1 MIVKL
6 AAEVDV
12 GKLLGR
18 HKWRDFMTIDFA
30 DLVMTKQL
38 CTKKSAGAG
47 ARSTSPSNLWAS
59 KNLMSGPSVL
69 CFSRT
74 VTYSSASRRDHEF
87 VSRLVSFS
95 MFIPYSISVD

>member
-1 MIVKL
+1 MQRKPLKGVDAISISGLKL
-6 AAEVDV
+6 KN
-12 GKLLGR
+12 GQ
-18 HKWRDFMTIDFA
+18 
-30 DLVMTKQL
+30 DLVMTKEL

-59 KNLMSGPSVL
+59 KNLISAPSVP
-69 CFSRT
+69 CFSHT
-74 VTYSSASRRDHEF
+74 TTYSSASRRDHEF